1 MLHVIK
7 KVFRRNY
14 ATHSLPEHLKSVQ
27 DALSPSFFD
36 MIEFYYHRARILVQ
50 DRLIENLSRTKA
62 RKLSLEEST
71 AKVKGI
77 MSLMETCDHCLE
89 IHFPIK
95 RDNGSYEIIQAFRVH
110 HLAHRQPVKGG
121 IRYASNVHLD
131 EVKALAAL
139 MTFKCACVDV
149 PFGGAKGGI
158 KIDPRKYSEDELER
172 ITRRFALEL
181 GKKGFLGP
189 GIDVPAPDMAT
200 GEREMSW
207 IADTYSKALGFND
220 INSRACVTGKPINQ
234 GGIHGRTA
242 ATGRGIFYGL
252 RSFIEDYQYM
262 NMCGLSPGW
271 QGKNFIVQ
279 GFGNV
284 GFYASKYLHEAGCK
298 CIGVMEVDGSLFNAD
313 GINPIELE
321 EHRQMNGKYYVIY
334 HIFL

>member
-1 MLHVIK
+1 MLNVVKQIL
-7 KVFRRNY
+7 RRNY
-14 ATHSLPEHLKSVQ
+14 ATHSLPEHLKDVE
-27 DALSPSFFD
+27 DALCPSFFD
-36 MIEFYYHRARILVQ
+36 MVEFYYHKARILVQ
-50 DRLIENLSRTKA
+50 DRLIENLVDTKGC
-62 RKLSLEEST
+62 KLSLAERT

-77 MSLMETCDHCLE
+77 MSLMETCDHILE
-89 IHFPIK
+89 LYFPIK
-95 RDNGSYEIIQAFRVH
+95 RDNGTYEIIQGFRVH
-110 HLAHRQPVKGG
+110 HLAHRLPVKGG

-158 KIDPRKYSEDELER
+158 KIDPRKYSEGELER

-189 GIDVPAPDMAT
+189 SIDVPAPDMAT

-207 IADTYSKALGFND
+207 IADTFSKALGFND
-220 INSRACVTGKPINQ
+220 INSKACVTGKPINQ

-252 RSFIEDYQYM
+252 RNFVEDHHYM
-262 NMCGLSPGW
+262 NLCGLGPGW
-271 QGKNFIVQ
+271 QEKTFIVQ

-284 GFYASKYLHEAGCK
+284 GFHAARYLDRVGCK
-298 CIGVMEVDGSLFNAD
+298 CVGVMDIDGSLFNPE
-313 GINPIELE
+313 GINPIELNE
-321 EHRQMNGKYYVIY
+321 YRQTNGE
-334 HIFL
+334 